1 MLRGE
6 TDTFPTNDSPG
17 HFTTRSGRQWPHESF
32 RLLTYNCIDIPFK
45 FSGESVLFLP
55 QTNMHMHISKGK
67 CMCCCVTI
75 VRIEITLRFCTINVF
90 QCSTLN
96 IKGKKLRNIALILIS
111 NPSVS
116 SSPPPA
122 LPPPPPPPSRSPS
135 PSPSPLPMDL
145 SA

>member
-1 MLRGE
+1 MLHGE

-67 CMCCCVTI
+67 CMCCCDDSQDRNYVTI
-75 VRIEITLRFCTINVF
+75 LYNKC
-90 QCSTLN
+90 
-96 IKGKKLRNIALILIS
+96 
-111 NPSVS
+111 VS
-116 SSPPPA
+116 
-122 LPPPPPPPSRSPS
+122 
-135 PSPSPLPMDL
+135 M
-145 SA
+145 